1 MMGWFWLLLLL
12 ILVPLYM
19 NRNSLE
25 GQKGRPETPL
35 EILQKRY
42 ARGEISREQFEEIKK
57 NLT

>member
-1 MMGWFWLLLLL
+1 MGWLWLLLLL
-12 ILVPLYM
+12 ILVPLYL
-19 NRNSLE
+19 NRNSGD
-25 GQKGRPETPL
+25 GQNARQETPL